1 MSEISRTFSL
11 DALRDRPVHQ
21 RFEADADERIALAK
35 RFSILGIDRLAAE
48 LKIQRVRAGRAVRVE
63 GRIQATLSQACVVSL
78 QPVAQSMDAKFAV
91 VFVPAEDLKP
101 LPVDEDGAIDFDAV
115 DPDEELEEPLPD
127 GPLDLGELVAQE
139 FAVALDP
146 YPRAPNASY
155 RPNWGEEPP
164 APDASAPPEGKIRP
178 FADLKARL
186 KKEK

>member
-1 MSEISRTFSL
+1 MSEMSRPFAL

-21 RFEADADERIALAK
+21 RFEADAGERAALAK

-48 LKIQRVRAGRAVRVE
+48 LKIRRVRAGRAVRVE
-63 GRIQATLSQACVVSL
+63 GRIQAALSQACVVSL
-78 QPVAQSMDAKFAV
+78 QPVVQAMDAEFTV
-91 VFVPAEDLKP
+91 VFVPAEDIKP
-101 LPVDEDGAIDFDAV
+101 LPVDEDGAIDVDAI

-146 YPRAPNASY
+146 YPRAPDASY
-155 RPNWGEEPP
+155 QANWGEEPP
-164 APDASAPPEGKIRP
+164 APEASVPPEGKIRP